1 VRLLKVVLLT
11 ALLVV
16 AVSTALRVQQLLV
29 PRVAEQVRSLVDQ
42 ALGSVSS
49 GLTPQDRGPVLLE
62 PLVSLVCWAIAFLA
76 AALLVKSIV
85 EAALG

>member
-1 VRLLKVVLLT
+1 MRLLKVVLLT

-16 AVSTALRVQQLLV
+16 TVSTALRVQRLLV

>member
-1 VRLLKVVLLT
+1 MRLLKVVLLT

-16 AVSTALRVQQLLV
+16 TVSTALRVQQLLA

-42 ALGSVSS
+42 ALGSVPS
-49 GLTPQDRGPVLLE
+49 GLTPQGRSPVLLTS
-62 PLVSLVCWAIAFLA
+62 LVSLVCWAVAFLV
-76 AALLVKSIV
+76 AALLVKSIF

>member
-1 VRLLKVVLLT
+1 MRLLKVVLLT

-29 PRVAEQVRSLVDQ
+29 PCVTEQVRSLVDR
-42 ALGSVSS
+42 ALGSASS
-49 GLTPQDRGPVLLE
+49 GLTPQDCGSALLE
-62 PLVSLVCWAIAFLA
+62 PLASLVCWAVAFLA

-85 EAALG
+85 EAVLG